1 MEFLQ
6 HRYLNEYKEFAA
18 ENFSVLKTTKQFS
31 RMALD
36 QLHEQKNKYIKSVSG
51 ATSLVIGQDDS
62 TLIRWKMCGSELCQ
76 IVEEFDEVESLT
88 THEKKR

>member
-6 HRYLNEYKEFAA
+6 HRCLNEYKEFAA
-18 ENFSVLKTTKQFS
+18 ENFSVLKTNKQFS

-36 QLHEQKNKYIKSVSG
+36 QFHEQNNKYIKSVSG
-51 ATSLVIGQDDS
+51 ATSLIIGQDDS
-62 TLIRWKMCGSELCQ
+62 TLIRWKLCGSELCR
-76 IVEEFDEVESLT
+76 IIEEFEEVESLT